1 MSVNEDNGSPGFV
14 PASLEKL
21 TQVTR
26 LSDTIYAADLASELC
41 VGSGKNIASSFHS
54 MIAFFRDRSSQNTFT
69 VPNGGYVASV
79 ILRVAQEYLAPR
91 DQRDTMHTH
100 IQYLSRT
107 QAGPAYLVVEEAKMG
122 RNTSVL
128 HISVHQQGLLAAA
141 PFLDAAPPK
150 GRKAR
155 VTAYVTNTNLA
166 KQSGITLPTA
176 WKLPDAPA
184 PVVDLGL
191 LSCGQDRDWTRIQLP
206 LMRRIPS
213 VKTLDFFAQRAGHV
227 SNAAHDYWVRC
238 ANGEP
243 FTSVSLGFVADAAAA
258 MIPESYRQEDAGRP
272 PRDGEISHDQAYWY
286 PTVTLSIDVKKKLP
300 EPEEEGGGA
309 RWLRLRAASKAIRN
323 GRSDLE
329 IVIFDQGGELVA
341 LSHHVAM
348 VLDFSRNLSGRRQ
361 SSPAARGKM

>member
-1 MSVNEDNGSPGFV
+1 MSVNEDKGPPGFV

-41 VGSGKNIASSFHS
+41 VGS
-54 MIAFFRDRSSQNTFT
+54 

-128 HISVHQQGLLAAA
+128 HISVHQQGLLATA
-141 PFLDAAPPK
+141 PFLDGGGSDAAAAPK

-166 KQSGITLPTA
+166 KQSGITLPTS

-184 PVVDLGL
+184 PVDLGL
-191 LSCGQDRDWTRIQLP
+191 LSCGQDRAWTRIQVP

-272 PRDGEISHDQAYWY
+272 PRDGEIRHDQAYWY

-300 EPEEEGGGA
+300 EPEEGEGGA